1 MAVDAMFIRN
11 SQKYIVF
18 YLSSLSIH
26 VLRNFKKMPV
36 EKFQTEV
43 YDEGE
48 ANILEYMIKVADVF
62 APDIAFDSNGTPHK
76 VDSQAPFIFKRRYN
90 NGILNVYFNH
100 EEYLGKKSNDNE
112 KVIDII
118 RALGIDPV
126 KFWYLLLFISDY
138 VSGSTLNTLV
148 CEPTPKQG
156 IEGMINFIEQNVES
170 VSAMKGVTPKH
181 EMEMTLRI
189 KGRTL
194 KIHNPNTLSAIA
206 LFCREALP
214 SISEGSILNSVKV
227 RVSDLP
233 DYKRIGL
240 FADMFRCFFDL
251 YPQFSSKRKSGNSP
265 TKSTLLL
272 ISKLAYF
279 TKLTVNKDYYFDD
292 ENIKG
297 VLKLYHKHNLNT
309 INTIYG

>member
-1 MAVDAMFIRN
+1 
-11 SQKYIVF
+11 
-18 YLSSLSIH
+18 
-26 VLRNFKKMPV
+26 MPV

-76 VDSQAPFIFKRRYN
+76 VDSQAPLTFKRRYN
-90 NGILNVYFNH
+90 NGMLNVYFNY

-138 VSGSTLNTLV
+138 VSGSTLNTMV
-148 CEPTPKQG
+148 CEPTPKQE
-156 IEGMINFIEQNVES
+156 IEGMINFIEQNEGS
-170 VSAMKGVTPKH
+170 VSAIKGVIPKQ
-181 EMEMTLRI
+181 EMEMTLHI

-206 LFCREALP
+206 FFCREALP
-214 SISEGSILNSVKV
+214 SINDGSILDSVKV
-227 RVSDLP
+227 RISDLP

-240 FADMFRCFFDL
+240 FADMLRCFFDL
-251 YPQFSSKRKSGNSP
+251 YPQFTAKRKRGNNT
-265 TKSTLLL
+265 TKSTLRL
-272 ISKLAYF
+272 ISKLAYL
-279 TKLTVNKDYYFDD
+279 TKLTTNADYDSDD
-292 ENIKG
+292 ENLKG
-297 VLKLYHKHNLNT
+297 IIKLYRKQKTDT